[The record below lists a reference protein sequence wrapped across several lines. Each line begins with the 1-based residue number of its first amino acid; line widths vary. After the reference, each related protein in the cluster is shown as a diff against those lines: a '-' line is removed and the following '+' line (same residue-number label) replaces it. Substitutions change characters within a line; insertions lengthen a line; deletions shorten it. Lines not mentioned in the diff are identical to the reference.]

1 MPKMSPNEN
10 ENLHS
15 RILGI
20 VLSLRE
26 YDQLGEWNE
35 ETRKDVQRMLS
46 DLEYYTKREQN
57 YYEKYREVRQAGL

>member
-1 MPKMSPNEN
+1 MSPNEN

-15 RILGI
+15 RILAI

-57 YYEKYREVRQAGL
+57 YYEKYREVRQK

>member
-1 MPKMSPNEN
+1 MSPNEN

>member
-1 MPKMSPNEN
+1 MSPNEN

-15 RILGI
+15 RILAI

>member
-1 MPKMSPNEN
+1 MSPNEN
-10 ENLHS
+10 QNLHS

>member
-1 MPKMSPNEN
+1 MSPNEN

-57 YYEKYREVRQAGL
+57 YYEKYREVRPSGL